1 MNIKLKLLKII
12 TKILF
17 LIIFFFIT
25 SLFFS
30 GQKIIVVLILSLI
43 FFAVKIGYQKIVIIN
58 LLIFIILLKISIYP
72 FQNKI
77 DSINPSKISIYE
89 KHFLYGLRNVNFTIK
104 SYNGDLS
111 SLDKKFKIKY
121 RKNSNPKKIKITS
134 DELGFRNKIKPDEAD
149 YIFVGDSFLHL
160 GNITQE
166 KTLNYILNNK
176 YNLKTYNAGLG
187 ATDISHYF
195 ETIKFFKDIKN
206 FNNKKYV
213 MFIFQGNDFLDYN
226 VNIKN
231 NYHKYIENSLLHSYY
246 KIKVFFNFYH
256 TIKLFTHSIK
266 KNNDN
271 FKKVFEYQVANQ
283 SVLFKF
289 DYIYEKENEIKSL
302 NKLFIKYKN
311 YLPDIIVFIPTKYEV
326 YCKFIKNNTCAKT
339 KHFSLIHNNK
349 NLNGVK
355 IIDANFFFR
364 EQANLTLQ
372 KSNDLLYEIDDTHLN
387 EFGVNILS
395 KIISQNLSN

>member
-1 MNIKLKLLKII
+1 MKLNLPKFTAKF
-12 TKILF
+12 LF

-30 GQKIIVVLILSLI
+30 NQKIIVVLILSLI
-43 FFAVKIGYQKIVIIN
+43 FFLVKIKYQKIVIIN
-58 LLIFIILLKISIYP
+58 LLIFITLLKISIYP
-72 FQNKI
+72 FQQKI
-77 DSINPSKISIYE
+77 DSINPSKTSIYE
-89 KHFLYGLRNVNFTIK
+89 KHFLYGLRNVNFTIE
-104 SYNGDLS
+104 SFNGDLS
-111 SLDKKFKIKY
+111 SLDKNLKIKY
-121 RKNSNPKKIKITS
+121 RKNNNPKKIRIIS
-134 DELGFRNKIKPDEAD
+134 DELGFRNKIKADKAD

-187 ATDISHYF
+187 STDISHYF
-195 ETIKFFKDIKN
+195 ETIKFFKDMRN

-226 VNIKN
+226 VNKKN
-231 NYHKYIENSLLHSYY
+231 TYHKYIENSLLHSYY
-246 KIKVFFNFYH
+246 KIKVFFNFYR
-256 TIKLFTHSIK
+256 TIKFFSYSINK
-266 KNNDN
+266 SNDN
-271 FKKVFEYQVANQ
+271 FKKVFEYKVANQ
-283 SVLFKF
+283 NVLFKF

-302 NKLFIKYKN
+302 NNLFIKYKN

-326 YCKFIKNNTCAKT
+326 YCKFIKNSTCVKT
-339 KHFSLIHNNK
+339 KHFSVINNNK

-355 IIDANFFFR
+355 ILDANYFFKN
-364 EQANLTLQ
+364 QANLILQ
-372 KSNDLLYEIDDTHLN
+372 KNNDLLYEVDDTHLS
-387 EFGVNILS
+387 ETGVNFLS